1 MDFLL
6 EESPWLK
13 SRWLRHF
20 LLSRNSWLKENLL
33 AIVFKESK
41 KATNQKKIHNFP
53 QRDSEFGNVPTT
65 CRTMSL
71 PEEIH
76 GKLQTP
82 RYGLSMPP
90 VMQPAATLQYP
101 VEFPHH
107 ECPEQ
112 HSPNSLPRQVYPLS
126 QEQVP
131 SGLGAKHS
139 PNLP

>member
-1 MDFLL
+1 MGFSL

-20 LLSRNSWLKENLL
+20 LLSGNSWLEENLV

-41 KATNQKKIHNFP
+41 KATNQKKFHSLPQHN
-53 QRDSEFGNVPTT
+53 SEFGNVPTA
-65 CRTMSL
+65 CGTMSL

-76 GKLQTP
+76 GILQTP
-82 RYGLSMPP
+82 RYGLLIPP
-90 VMQPAATLQYP
+90 VVQPAATLQYP

-131 SGLGAKHS
+131 SGL
-139 PNLP
+139 